1 LSVSETT
8 VRAGDESPAE
18 AAAAAVAP
26 AAPIA
31 SAVILALRP
40 EWAWEVGGLTVLDRL
55 VRALERRGIAWIRVV
70 SPGEEIGLDAVRRR
84 AAERRG
90 ATLVF
95 TAPVLV
101 DVAALAHLEELLARR
116 GEPVCLADGFEGA
129 GNAVGYLVAAGD
141 AEALPEI
148 LSGEGPALGGEN
160 AGPRFRTMTVDTGLF
175 HALKGRR
182 SVAAA
187 RSALRRSLTK
197 PTDGFFA
204 AWIDRRLSTRLSL
217 LLARAGFTPKQVT
230 LLALF
235 PALAGAGLLAV
246 PSPAWS
252 AAGAVLFWVSTVL
265 DGCDGEVARLTY
277 QESEEGARLDLLCDN
292 VALVAVFLGILVHVF
307 LEEGGWTVPILGAA
321 ILIGMVGCMVTEY
334 VRILRPRIEAASG
347 KGVAAAGSSS
357 ARVLWYERL
366 ASRDFAYLLPFLAWF
381 GWLRY
386 LVWAT
391 AVGVNVFWVVLAT
404 FVASRRREVSG

>member
-1 LSVSETT
+1 MSVSETT
-8 VRAGDESPAE
+8 VRAGDES
-18 AAAAAVAP
+18 

-55 VRALERRGIAWIRVV
+55 VRALERRGIAWIRVI

-84 AAERRG
+84 AAEKRG
-90 ATLVF
+90 ATLLF

-101 DVAALAHLEELLARR
+101 DAAALVRLEALPVLR
-116 GEPVCLADGFEGA
+116 GEPVCLAGGFA
-129 GNAVGYLVAAGD
+129 GPGDTVGYLVAAGD
-141 AEALPEI
+141 AGALPEF
-148 LSGEGPALGGEN
+148 LAGEGAALAVGN
-160 AGPRFRTMTVDTGLF
+160 AGPRCRTMTVDTGLF
-175 HALKGRR
+175 QALKGRR
-182 SVAAA
+182 GVAAA
-187 RSALRRSLTK
+187 RSALRRTLSK

-217 LLARAGFTPKQVT
+217 LLARAGVTPNQVT

-235 PALAGAGLLAV
+235 PALLGAALLAV
-246 PSPAWS
+246 PNPAWS
-252 AAGAVLFWVSTVL
+252 AAGALLFWVSTVL

-292 VALVAVFLGILVHVF
+292 VALVAVFLGILVHLY
-307 LEEGGWTVPILGAA
+307 LEEGGRTVPILGAA
-321 ILIGMVGCMVTEY
+321 ILIGMVGCMATEY

-347 KGVAAAGSSS
+347 RGAAAAGPSS

-381 GWLRY
+381 GGLRY

-404 FVASRRREVSG
+404 FVASGRREVSR